1 MYYLINVH
9 NFMHIFIYFSMDYNH
24 LNEKLKQLKIED
36 YIWIVYVGIIV
47 LSWYSNSLER
57 KYYVYNDINSKER
70 YQKIMIFIFFILL
83 FVYAYFLKD
92 AFDDLKNLKDNDSK
106 KKKEL
111 ITLSF
116 VASLLIAISGVIF
129 FYISINNQDLDVE
142 LAFN

>member
-1 MYYLINVH
+1 
-9 NFMHIFIYFSMDYNH
+9 MHIFIYFSMNYEH
-24 LNEKLKQLKIED
+24 LNEKLKQLKTED

-47 LSWYSNSLER
+47 LSWYSNTLER
-57 KYYVYNDINSKER
+57 KYYIYNDINSKER

-83 FVYAYFLKD
+83 FVYAYFLKG
-92 AFDDLKNLKDNDSK
+92 AFDDLKNMKESDSK

-116 VASLLIAISGVIF
+116 IASLLIAISGVIF
-129 FYISINNQDLDVE
+129 FYIALNNHDLDVE